1 MKIARAL
8 LWMCAAGMSACAAP
22 STPDGSSAGAAPL
35 PTAPLSATL
44 VGTRWMGV
52 IDPSLDKRSAPW
64 LEFIG
69 EGRLSGFTGCN
80 LLSGGWRMEGGQ
92 IRVGPLVT
100 TKRGCLGPERDI
112 ERRVLAALSEPSRV
126 TRDGAKLVLLGSSG
140 ERFEFVEAR

>member
-8 LWMCAAGMSACAAP
+8 LWWCAVGMSACAAP
-22 STPDGSSAGAAPL
+22 SGPDGSSSGAAPRP
-35 PTAPLSATL
+35 PTAATL
-44 VGTRWMGV
+44 TGTRWMGV
-52 IDPSLDKRSAPW
+52 VDPSLDTRSTPW
-64 LEFIG
+64 LEFVG

-112 ERRVLAALSEPSRV
+112 ERRVLAALSEQSRV
-126 TRDGAKLVLLGSSG
+126 TRDGAKLLFLGSTG
-140 ERFEFVEAR
+140 ERFEFVEAK